1 MCGIIGYTGGS
12 QVLPKLFCGLESLE
26 YRGYDSAGIA
36 FYDTK
41 AGMLCL
47 KEKGRV
53 SEIRTLAAGYERDM
67 GRKIDAHCGIGHTR
81 WATHGKPSDLNS
93 HPHCTSDVSLVH
105 NGIIENYAALREELS
120 RRGYRFLS
128 ETDTEA
134 AANLIDYYYKQT
146 EDPISAIR
154 AAIREIR
161 GSYAFGILFHDRP
174 SMIYAVRKDS
184 PLILASGEDG
194 NYIASDIP
202 AILKYTDQYYRL
214 EEGEIA
220 TVSPA
225 LITVYR
231 DGGAS
236 FTPEYEKITWSV
248 DAAEKEGFPHF
259 MLKEIH
265 EEPRAVRDTLS
276 SVLSSDIEAFFAENE
291 FDTINIV
298 ACGTAMHAGLIGKF
312 MTEKL
317 ARIPVNVYIAS
328 EFRYQDP
335 ILGSRDLVILISQSG
350 ETADT
355 IAALRLAKERGA
367 HTLAVV
373 NVIGSTVAREAD
385 RMILTLAGPEISVAS
400 TKAYS
405 SQITVMYVISIKL
418 AELRGR
424 LSPGEANAL
433 LEELGSKVPAAIE
446 EVIGQKEKIR
456 LLAGEFLQCPSVFF
470 IGRGLDCL
478 LASEGSLKLKEITY
492 IHSEAYA
499 AGEMKHGTIS
509 LITDGTALDPDY
521 VPDALDA
528 VSADAAA
535 CGMIYSFYGRLSVG
549 TTDVELLRS
558 GNLPPTFYCYGTRD
572 PFYDQFLANADA
584 AERAGVSVERLQL
597 DEMPH
602 GFGARG
608 GWITSYDAWL
618 TEIFAN
624 Q

>member
-184 PLILASGEDG
+184 PLILASEEDG

-220 TVSPA
+220 AVSPA

-509 LITDGTALDPDY
+509 LITDGTPVIALATDKKLFEKTLSNIKE
-521 VPDALDA
+521 VKTRGAKVILVCPDADH
-528 VSADAAA
+528 ADPSVCDFRIGLPALNESYAPFTAIAA
-535 CGMIYSFYGRLSVG
+535 
-549 TTDVELLRS
+549 
-558 GNLPPTFYCYGTRD
+558 
-572 PFYDQFLANADA
+572 
-584 AERAGVSVERLQL
+584 LQL
-597 DEMPH
+597 L
-602 GFGARG
+602 AYYTAVLRG
-608 GWITSYDAWL
+608 CDVDRPRNLAKSVTV
-618 TEIFAN
+618 E
-624 Q
+624 

>member
-1 MCGIIGYTGGS
+1 M
-12 QVLPKLFCGLESLE
+12 
-26 YRGYDSAGIA
+26 
-36 FYDTK
+36 
-41 AGMLCL
+41 
-47 KEKGRV
+47 
-53 SEIRTLAAGYERDM
+53 
-67 GRKIDAHCGIGHTR
+67 
-81 WATHGKPSDLNS
+81 
-93 HPHCTSDVSLVH
+93 
-105 NGIIENYAALREELS
+105 
-120 RRGYRFLS
+120 
-128 ETDTEA
+128 
-134 AANLIDYYYKQT
+134 
-146 EDPISAIR
+146 
-154 AAIREIR
+154 
-161 GSYAFGILFHDRP
+161 
-174 SMIYAVRKDS
+174 
-184 PLILASGEDG
+184 
-194 NYIASDIP
+194 
-202 AILKYTDQYYRL
+202 
-214 EEGEIA
+214 
-220 TVSPA
+220 
-225 LITVYR
+225 
-231 DGGAS
+231 
-236 FTPEYEKITWSV
+236 TPR
-248 DAAEKEGFPHF
+248 AAEKGGYEHF

-509 LITDGTALDPDY
+509 LITDGTPVIALATDKKLFEKTLSNIKE
-521 VPDALDA
+521 VKTRGAKVILVCPDADH
-528 VSADAAA
+528 ADPSVCDFRIGLPALNESYAPFTAIAA
-535 CGMIYSFYGRLSVG
+535 
-549 TTDVELLRS
+549 
-558 GNLPPTFYCYGTRD
+558 
-572 PFYDQFLANADA
+572 
-584 AERAGVSVERLQL
+584 LQL
-597 DEMPH
+597 L
-602 GFGARG
+602 AYYTAVLRG
-608 GWITSYDAWL
+608 CDVDRPRNLAKSVTV
-618 TEIFAN
+618 E
-624 Q
+624 

>member
-1 MCGIIGYTGGS
+1 MCGIIGYTGVS

-36 FYDTK
+36 FYEQT
-41 AGMLCL
+41 AGMVCL

-53 SEIRTLAAGYERDM
+53 SEIRTLAAAYERDM
-67 GRKIDAHCGIGHTR
+67 GRPIDAYSGIGHTR

-93 HPHCTSDVSLVH
+93 HPHCTAHVSLVH
-105 NGIIENYAALREELS
+105 NGIIENYAALRETLAG
-120 RRGYRFLS
+120 RGYRFLS

-134 AANLIDYYYKQT
+134 AADLIDFYYRQT
-146 EDPISAIR
+146 GDPIAAIR
-154 AAIREIR
+154 AAAGELR

-174 SMIYAVRKDS
+174 SVIYAVRKDS
-184 PLILASGEDG
+184 PLILAAGEDG

-220 TVSPA
+220 AVSPA
-225 LITVYR
+225 SITIAPAS
-231 DGGAS
+231 GAS
-236 FTPEYEKITWSV
+236 FSPEYQKVTWSV

-291 FDTINIV
+291 FETINIV

-355 IAALRLAKERGA
+355 VAALRLAKARGA

-418 AELRGR
+418 AELKGK
-424 LSPGEANAL
+424 LTAGEAEAL
-433 LEELGSKVPAAIE
+433 LEELASKVPAAIE

-509 LITDGTALDPDY
+509 LITDGTPVIALATNEELFEKTLSNVKEVKTRGARVVLVCPGGRPADPSVCDFRIDLPQLNEVY
-521 VPDALDA
+521 APFPAI
-528 VSADAAA
+528 AA
-535 CGMIYSFYGRLSVG
+535 
-549 TTDVELLRS
+549 
-558 GNLPPTFYCYGTRD
+558 
-572 PFYDQFLANADA
+572 
-584 AERAGVSVERLQL
+584 LQL
-597 DEMPH
+597 L
-602 GFGARG
+602 AYYTAVLRG
-608 GWITSYDAWL
+608 CDVDRPRNLAKSVTV
-618 TEIFAN
+618 E
-624 Q
+624 